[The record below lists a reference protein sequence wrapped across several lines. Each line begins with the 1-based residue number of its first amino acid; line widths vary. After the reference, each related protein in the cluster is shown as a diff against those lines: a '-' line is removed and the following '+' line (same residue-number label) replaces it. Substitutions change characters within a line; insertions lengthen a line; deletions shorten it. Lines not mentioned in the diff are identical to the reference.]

1 MSSDTQLLDRVM
13 RLFERKLGLAVPSP
27 DADLLKTGAMDSLA
41 FVNMLLQ
48 LEKEFGVRI
57 TLENIDLERFRSA
70 ARIAEYLAS
79 RIPESADGTHGD
91 HHVLGS
97 VGVRHA
103 GR

>member
-1 MSSDTQLLDRVM
+1 MSSNAQLLDRVM
-13 RLFERKLGLAVPSP
+13 HLFERKLGLAVPSP
-27 DADLLKTGAMDSLA
+27 DDDLFQTGMMDSLA

-57 TLENIDLERFRSA
+57 TLASIDLERFRSVGK
-70 ARIAEYLAS
+70 IADYLGDQ
-79 RIPESADGTHGD
+79 IHESADGAREDT
-91 HHVLGS
+91 VLGR